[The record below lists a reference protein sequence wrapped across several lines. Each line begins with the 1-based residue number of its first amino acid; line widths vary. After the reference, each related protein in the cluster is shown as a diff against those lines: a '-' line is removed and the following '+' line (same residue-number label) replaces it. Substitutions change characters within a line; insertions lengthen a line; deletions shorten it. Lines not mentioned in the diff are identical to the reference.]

1 VLVTVPTPVARLFG
15 GLVAVLRRADAALT
29 LGATRN
35 AAVAVSAQRARVLE
49 DARALRDLRLLELT
63 ATADRED
70 GDGVTARR

>member
-1 VLVTVPTPVARLFG
+1 
-15 GLVAVLRRADAALT
+15 VLRRADAALT